1 MLTLTLTACRSHPLP
16 KVTHSWWL
24 TKKKTTDR
32 SISYFKVFPIKL
44 SLYKPPRSFCLLR
57 HPQLPHCY
65 AWLSYCCTPRAQLT
79 PHPLQLTLQVVSKRV
94 QWEKT
99 GILKGF
105 HCPRTPLS
113 EVVHKS
119 GSELICIFPLKQAA
133 QQLRRALLPKRHLLW
148 FALRPSPGLEQLWKH
163 LYAAHLNI
171 CFRQIFRGS
180 FKGERLM
187 LSLAGIHYPS
197 CEC

>member
-1 MLTLTLTACRSHPLP
+1 MHGSLIACTSH
-16 KVTHSWWL
+16 
-24 TKKKTTDR
+24 
-32 SISYFKVFPIKL
+32 
-44 SLYKPPRSFCLLR
+44 
-57 HPQLPHCY
+57 
-65 AWLSYCCTPRAQLT
+65 AQLT

-119 GSELICIFPLKQAA
+119 ESELICIFPLKQAVE
-133 QQLRRALLPKRHLLW
+133 QLRRAFLSKHHLLW

-163 LYAAHLNI
+163 LYAAHLNM

-187 LSLAGIHYPS
+187 LSLPGIHYPS
-197 CEC
+197 CECWRQKLTLSRRVYLQSGCHTYFLCKQSGN